1 MDLFVEWKPDATR
14 DGYRET
20 FVGKDTLDYPSKRAL
35 KLRGQ
40 MFTFA
45 GRLMDSQPR
54 LFTFAIDIYGD
65 RARLYRFDPSCVVV
79 SEPILLHEDARLLD
93 EFFLRYTAASP
104 LQRGYDPTMIPATES
119 EKTLFR
125 ARVQEYLD
133 RAEKRS
139 LRAHP
144 QAKTLINEV
153 FRVQVNDLEG
163 NPHWYLSCKP
173 GQLSSDRS
181 PCGRFTRGFIAT
193 PAISNDCTP
202 PNGGHQ
208 ETLHNDRANL
218 FWLKDSWRPTCTES
232 EISIYHKLKAKG
244 VPNLP
249 DIVCAGD
256 ILDEGVHQGTLNDS
270 LLSDCNDSFWARPT
284 KTIRHM
290 VHHRIVSGLLIPLTS
305 VRNARELL
313 LVGRDI
319 LTSESVPQHDACQS
333 NHSLSD
339 RGRVP

>member
-40 MFTFA
+40 MFAFA

-54 LFTFAIDIYGD
+54 LFTFAIDICGD

-79 SEPILLHEDARLLD
+79 SEPILLREDAQLLD
-93 EFFLRYTAASP
+93 EFFLRYTAASR
-104 LQRGYDPTMIPATES
+104 LQRGYDPTVIPATDS

-133 RAEKRS
+133 RAEKKD
-139 LRAHP
+139 LRVHP
-144 QAKTLINEV
+144 QAKTLTNEI

-163 NPHWYLSCKP
+163 NAHWYLSCKP
-173 GQLSSDRS
+173 GRLSSDRS

-193 PAISNDCTP
+193 PAISNDRTSTSHD
-202 PNGGHQ
+202 GGHQ
-208 ETLHNDRANL
+208 KTLHPPEDKANL

-256 ILDEGVHQGTLNDS
+256 ILDEGARQGTSNDS
-270 LLSDCNDSFWARPT
+270 LLSDCNASSWARPT
-284 KTIRHM
+284 KPIRHM

-319 LTSESVPQHDACQS
+319 LTSESVPHHDVC
-333 NHSLSD
+333 
-339 RGRVP
+339 